1 MTVYPRKRGGG
12 VQTAAVLKHSGRHA
26 IDVLLKSFLSNTRVG
41 VYRCEVDNTL
51 VGDSNSGRLPVD
63 KNIHRYDDRTFY
75 SFATQARYATLIPEK
90 IVLMQ
95 PTNKRCDFVASK
107 NENEYQAWVSQ

>member
-1 MTVYPRKRGGG
+1 MTLYPRKRGGG
-12 VQTAAVLKHSGRHA
+12 AQTAAALKHSGRHA
-26 IDVLLKSFLSNTRVG
+26 IDVLLLKSFLSNTRVG
-41 VYRCEVDNTL
+41 VYRCEVDDTL

-90 IVLMQ
+90 IVSYSTHQ
-95 PTNKRCDFVASK
+95 QEVRFYS
-107 NENEYQAWVSQ
+107 